1 MKSKNSGDHLLL
13 EFKFLFSRNCYGCP
27 LWIYISDTDQA
38 KMYSVLVPAACL
50 EARRPRRPTSSR
62 PDMVLGQLKNLQCTG
77 TCSLPG
83 GKEAQEAHQ
92 QLA

>member
-1 MKSKNSGDHLLL
+1 VTIYFLILNSYFRGAVMDVLHG
-13 EFKFLFSRNCYGCP
+13 F
-27 LWIYISDTDQA
+27 IYDTDQV
-38 KMYSVLVPAACL
+38 KIYSVPAACL

-92 QLA
+92 QQA